1 MQANDHTLAS
11 SYLRQIAEQIGSMG
25 GDVGDWLAR
34 SGLRAEQ
41 LDDGELAVSFPV
53 FRQLVLDSVALTGEP
68 AMGLLVGD
76 RLREH
81 THGILGYAAMNSGTL
96 RQAVELLERFFM
108 LRTTMISIDVEQ
120 QGDDFR
126 VRLHERIPLG
136 DIARPVL
143 EAALLAF
150 KNVLDFI
157 ARGSYQCRGVAFRFA
172 ASADAALARELFRCE
187 VRYGQDWTG
196 MVLPSS
202 AIDVP
207 LRVGDPA
214 TFGHAVQICQ
224 RELDKLAA
232 QVSLS
237 ARVQRLMLEQRTSFP
252 SLQLTAR
259 LLCMTPRT
267 LHRRLLEEGSS
278 YKQILEQVRRML
290 ALEYLRAGQLS
301 VQEISYA
308 LGYTD
313 VANFRRAF
321 KRWESVPPSAR
332 R

>member
-11 SYLRQIAEQIGSMG
+11 SYLRQIAEQISSMG
-25 GDVGDWLAR
+25 GDAGDWLAR

-53 FRQLVLDSVALTGEP
+53 FRQLVLDSVELTGEP
-68 AMGLLVGD
+68 AIGLLVGD
-76 RLREH
+76 RMREH
-81 THGILGYAAMNSGTL
+81 THGILGYAAMNCGTL
-96 RQAVELLERFFM
+96 RQALELLERFFM
-108 LRTTMISIDVEQ
+108 LRTTMLAIDFEQ
-120 QGDDFR
+120 RDDEFR
-126 VRLHERIPLG
+126 VRLRERIPLG

-150 KNVLDFI
+150 KNVLDCI
-157 ARGSYQCRGVAFRFA
+157 PRGPSQCRSVAFSFA
-172 ASADAALARELFRCE
+172 ASSDAALARELFRCE
-187 VRYGQDWTG
+187 VREGQDWTG
-196 MVLPSS
+196 MVLPLA

-207 LRVGDPA
+207 LRMGDPA
-214 TFGHAVQICQ
+214 TLAHAVQICQ

-232 QVSLS
+232 QVSLG
-237 ARVQRLMLEQRTSFP
+237 ARVQRLMLEQRSSFP

-267 LHRRLLEEGSS
+267 LHRRLLEEETS

-290 ALEYLRAGQLS
+290 ALEYLRAGRLS
-301 VQEISYA
+301 VQEVSYA
-308 LGYTD
+308 LGYSD